1 MAVFDGPGAPEHGE
15 DQLRETPVKAR
26 TGRAL
31 ARRESM
37 HVAILEQLRLD
48 IVEGRWQ
55 AGERLP
61 EPLLCE
67 EFGVSRTPL
76 RDAFRILETEG
87 LVELIPH
94 VGVVVTAP
102 DAVDINGAFE
112 VLSLLEAAAAETV
125 ARTRSPEVLRKL
137 RKICELMQIA
147 LEKGNHRRYFELND
161 DFHSAIVEGAGNP
174 VLQQTHEHLMW
185 HVYRIRHTINRHR
198 PFSREAGTGEEHQEI
213 VQAILDGES
222 ARAFALVRSH
232 LLGVGAAT
240 LNDAGLASQAAVA
253 GEPA

>member
-1 MAVFDGPGAPEHGE
+1 MSEGAVPPEHGE
-15 DQLRETPVKAR
+15 DQLREMPVKAQM
-26 TGRAL
+26 GRAL

-94 VGVVVTAP
+94 VGAVVTEP
-102 DAVDINGAFE
+102 DASDINGAFE

-125 ARTRSPEVLRKL
+125 ARNRPHEVLRKL
-137 RKICELMQIA
+137 RKVCELMQIA

-161 DFHSAIVEGAGNP
+161 DFHSTIVEGASNP
-174 VLQQTHEHLMW
+174 ILRQTHEHLMW
-185 HVYRIRHTINRHR
+185 HVYRIRHTINRRR

-213 VQAILDGES
+213 MQAILEGDS
-222 ARAFALVRSH
+222 ARAFALARSH

-240 LNDAGLASQAAVA
+240 LNDAGLTQSEVVD
-253 GEPA
+253 EPT

>member
-1 MAVFDGPGAPEHGE
+1 MTLDHDEE
-15 DQLRETPVKAR
+15 LREMPGKAR
-26 TGRAL
+26 MSRVL

-55 AGERLP
+55 PGERLP

-67 EFGVSRTPL
+67 EFRVSRTPL

-94 VGVVVTAP
+94 VGAVVTAP
-102 DAVDINGAFE
+102 DASDISGAFE

-125 ARTRSPEVLRKL
+125 ARNRSPEILRKL
-137 RKICELMQIA
+137 RKVCELMQIA

-161 DFHSAIVEGAGNP
+161 DFHSAIVEGADNS
-174 VLQQTHEHLMW
+174 VMRQTHEHLMW
-185 HVYRIRHTINRHR
+185 HVHRVRHTINRLR
-198 PFSREAGTGEEHQEI
+198 PFSREAGTGEEHQAI
-213 VQAILDGES
+213 IQAILD
-222 ARAFALVRSH
+222 
-232 LLGVGAAT
+232 
-240 LNDAGLASQAAVA
+240 
-253 GEPA
+253 